1 MFWGVVV
8 KSLSD
13 SNLWAP
19 AHVKW
24 ALRLLDF
31 P

>member
-1 MFWGVVV
+1 MFWGDVV

-24 ALRLLDF
+24 ALRLF
-31 P
+31 

>member
-1 MFWGVVV
+1 MFGGVVV

-24 ALRLLDF
+24 ALRL